1 MSTAMSTMT
10 TTTEIGAPHRLR
22 SRVRIGPGS
31 AGQFMAPEQ
40 FDALGPERFIGRNRY
55 EVINGV
61 LVVSPRPGIGE
72 RNPND
77 YLGYLLHQYREGHPQ
92 GSIIDG
98 TAPEQTVPATNRRC
112 ADRVIWTGLGR
123 TPDEEKDIPSVVA
136 EFVSKR
142 RRDALRDYEAK
153 RDEYLAAGV
162 RQYWII
168 DRFRRIM
175 IVYRQGPAGPTHD
188 IMTENDS
195 YQTDLLP
202 GFVLPLAKL
211 LAQADQ
217 WKQNKARAKKPRK
230 PNPPAGG
237 TDG

>member
-1 MSTAMSTMT
+1 MT
-10 TTTEIGAPHRLR
+10 
-22 SRVRIGPGS
+22 
-31 AGQFMAPEQ
+31 PEQ
-40 FDALGPERFIGRNRY
+40 FDALGPERFIGSNRY
-55 EVINGV
+55 ELINGV

-77 YLGYLLHQYREGHPQ
+77 YLGYLLHQYRESHPR

-98 TAPEQTVPATNRRC
+98 TAPEQTIPATNRRC

-123 TPDEEKDIPSVVA
+123 TPDEEKDIPSIVA
-136 EFVSKR
+136 EFVSRR

-153 RDEYLAAGV
+153 RDEYFAAGV
-162 RQYWII
+162 QQYWII

-175 IVYRQGPAGPTHD
+175 TVYRMGPAVPTHD
-188 IMTENDS
+188 IVDENQT

-217 WKQNKARAKKPRK
+217 WKKPKASARTPRK
-230 PNPPAGG
+230 PIPPAGG